1 MATFDD
7 REKSF
12 EHKYKHDKELEFKVN
27 ARRNKLL
34 GLWAA
39 AELGLTGGDAE
50 AYAKSVVMADLEK
63 PGDEDVVEKVVAD
76 FTAKGIEMTP
86 HRVRKH
92 MADLLPKSSDELHGT
107 VAVIRRLVSEQ
118 GLVHWKKYLAAFA
131 MMAVAA
137 AATLAS
143 MTMIPSGPM
152 VVCR

>member
-50 AYAKSVVMADLEK
+50 AYAKSVVMADFEK

-92 MADLLPKSSDELHGT
+92 MADLLPAARAQVMAETK
-107 VAVIRRLVSEQ
+107 Q
-118 GLVHWKKYLAAFA
+118 G
-131 MMAVAA
+131 
-137 AATLAS
+137 
-143 MTMIPSGPM
+143 
-152 VVCR
+152 